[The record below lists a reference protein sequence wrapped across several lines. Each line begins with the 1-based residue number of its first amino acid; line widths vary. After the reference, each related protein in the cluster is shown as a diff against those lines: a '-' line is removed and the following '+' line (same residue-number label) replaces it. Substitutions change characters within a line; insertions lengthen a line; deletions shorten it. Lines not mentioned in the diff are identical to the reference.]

1 MCIVSVAADV
11 PVFPTV
17 TAVITLERYE
27 ETKSQ
32 AHLFL
37 VPRDYHKVRR
47 TINCQ
52 RLHTYMYIH
61 VLYIYIFMTT
71 YLETGTS

>member
-47 TINCQ
+47 TLLIVKDCIP
-52 RLHTYMYIH
+52 TC
-61 VLYIYIFMTT
+61 IYIFMTA